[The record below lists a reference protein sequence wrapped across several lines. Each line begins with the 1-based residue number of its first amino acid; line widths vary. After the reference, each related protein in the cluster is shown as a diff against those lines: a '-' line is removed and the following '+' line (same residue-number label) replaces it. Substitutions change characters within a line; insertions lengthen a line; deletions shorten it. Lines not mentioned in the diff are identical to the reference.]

1 MRLLILSF
9 LKIFFRNWRAMF
21 FVILL
26 PAAIFL
32 IAAFLGLERIIKLE
46 MTAEYDAFLL
56 SGVIAFAM
64 MNTGVYTLAYTII
77 DYRRG
82 QILKRFAVTP
92 LSARQFIIAQTIS
105 RFIIAL
111 IQTAVL
117 LVLGFWLFHLSF
129 TLNIL
134 ALPLIVFA
142 GSTIFLNFGFLIA
155 SMARDYEEAA
165 PYTSTTGLVLV
176 FLGGVFFPTENLPG
190 GIATAANFLPLK
202 PLSATLRHSLFGVG
216 FPNPPTDLLILL
228 GWLVILYPITFFVF
242 ARRIYK

>member
-82 QILKRFAVTP
+82 QILKRFAVPP

-117 LVLGFWLFHLSF
+117 LVLGFWLFRLHFS
-129 TLNIL
+129 LNIF
-134 ALPLIVFA
+134 ALPLIVFV

-155 SMARDYEEAA
+155 SCARDYEEAA
-165 PYTSTTGLVLV
+165 PYSSTIGLILV
-176 FLGGVFFPTENLPG
+176 FLGGVFFPTENLPVPL
-190 GIATAANFLPLK
+190 ARLADLLPLK
-202 PLSATLRHSLFGVG
+202 PLSATLRHFFFGAG
-216 FPNPPTDLLILL
+216 LPDQADLLILL
-228 GWLVILYPITFFVF
+228 IWLIGLSYITFIIFT
-242 ARRIYK
+242 RRVYK

>member
-1 MRLLILSF
+1 MRQLIISF
-9 LKIFFRNWRAMF
+9 LKIFIRNRRAMF
-21 FVILL
+21 FTIILPTGVL
-26 PAAIFL
+26 LA
-32 IAAFLGLERIIKLE
+32 AAFLGLEQIVRIGLPVS
-46 MTAEYDAFLL
+46 YNAFILP
-56 SGVIAFAM
+56 GVIAFAM
-64 MNTGVYTLAYTII
+64 MNTGVYTAAYIII

-82 QILKRFAVTP
+82 QILKRLAVTP

-105 RFIIAL
+105 RFIVAL

-117 LVLGFWLFHLSF
+117 LALGFWLFHLSF

-176 FLGGVFFPTENLPG
+176 FLGDVFFPTENLPG
-190 GIATAANFLPLK
+190 GIATVANFLPLK
-202 PLSATLRHSLFGVG
+202 PLSATLRHSLFGAG

-228 GWLVILYPITFFVF
+228 GWLVILYPITFLVF